1 MEWEKGGKSRS
12 GRKEEDEGED
22 EEEEE
27 EEEEEGWRQKLEWKK
42 GRRTEGEVGLEE
54 RREKRENECTAL
66 HLLRQS
72 NSTYQCKRQG
82 RPPT

>member
-1 MEWEKGGKSRS
+1 MEERREKLEWEKGGKSRS
-12 GRKEEDEGED
+12 GRK
-22 EEEEE
+22 EEE

>member
-12 GRKEEDEGED
+12 GRK
-22 EEEEE
+22 EEE

-72 NSTYQCKRQG
+72 NSTYLRHSIV
-82 RPPT
+82 REHIL